1 MPHTADYSLVL
12 QHTSCQTHTTTDGQ
26 TDGQK
31 DRQRL
36 TDGQTNRQMDR
47 RTDRQTDRQTDGQ
60 KDRQRLTDGQ
70 RDRQMDRRTDRQR
83 DRQSLTDGQRDKQ
96 MVDKKDTSIT
106 LQTCNEYCTCQSDS
120 KTKPSYT
127 NNESTCNVLITR
139 CVTRQCARKMVPTF
153 FSCNLVQSFAIC
165 HYTSVIFLD
174 FSPMRHSTN
183 NLLQMLDLYATALQ
197 EQYPKKIRFSDGRV
211 RVRVRQ
217 KCTGVQTPV

>member
-1 MPHTADYSLVL
+1 MDR
-12 QHTSCQTHTTTDGQ
+12 QTDRWTDGQ
-26 TDGQK
+26 T

-36 TDGQTNRQMDR
+36 TDRQTERQTESDGW
-47 RTDRQTDRQTDGQ
+47 TERQTDRWTDGQ
-60 KDRQRLTDGQ
+60 TDRETDGQ
-70 RDRQMDRRTDRQR
+70 TERQR

-120 KTKPSYT
+120 KTEPSYT
-127 NNESTCNVLITR
+127 NNESKCNVLITR
-139 CVTRQCARKMVPTF
+139 CVTRQCARKKVPTF

-197 EQYPKKIRFSDGRV
+197 EQHPKKIRFSDGRV

>member
-1 MPHTADYSLVL
+1 M
-12 QHTSCQTHTTTDGQ
+12 
-26 TDGQK
+26 
-31 DRQRL
+31 
-36 TDGQTNRQMDR
+36 
-47 RTDRQTDRQTDGQ
+47 DRQTDGQ
-60 KDRQRLTDGQ
+60 TE
-70 RDRQMDRRTDRQR
+70 RQR

-120 KTKPSYT
+120 KTEPSYT
-127 NNESTCNVLITR
+127 NNESKCNVLITR
-139 CVTRQCARKMVPTF
+139 CVTRQCARKKVPTF

-165 HYTSVIFLD
+165 HYRSVIFLD

-211 RVRVRQ
+211 RREFESDKNVLESRLQ
-217 KCTGVQTPV
+217 SESGLQYILQAWQEWTGVWTPV